1 MGKCINIAQMH
12 NYMRKKNRTENRN
25 FQPYITPGQD
35 APGSPDLSLPK
46 ALGPQGSPV
55 CLSGEVPEWRG
66 GLEGGAGL
74 HRPSWCTRM
83 IPEGGWGG
91 FEDPLASPE
100 TAGAANGQILP
111 PSAPP
116 PPLWVTGSR
125 CSDPPVI
132 QKGKLRLR
140 EVRRASLGDKGR
152 QERLLCD
159 L

>member
-1 MGKCINIAQMH
+1 M
-12 NYMRKKNRTENRN
+12 
-25 FQPYITPGQD
+25 
-35 APGSPDLSLPK
+35 
-46 ALGPQGSPV
+46 
-55 CLSGEVPEWRG
+55 
-66 GLEGGAGL
+66 EG
-74 HRPSWCTRM
+74 RS
-83 IPEGGWGG
+83 GGWGWPPQAQLVHSDDTGGGVGG

-159 L
+159 V